1 MVQYCF
7 EMKQYFERKKM
18 KNELPA
24 GTYVVKL
31 EVPPKSEK
39 EVVSVFT
46 VTIIDRASSG
56 DDGRRFKLTVCSI
69 SEE

>member
-1 MVQYCF
+1 MNN
-7 EMKQYFERKKM
+7 KI
-18 KNELPA
+18 PT

-31 EVPPKSEK
+31 EVPPESEEK
-39 EVVSVFT
+39 GVLT

-56 DDGRRFKLTVCSI
+56 DDGRRFKLTVSSV